1 MLLQK
6 NTLGLVAVW
15 LCLSLL
21 PGWLT
26 AEEALDNNGPEEPAA
41 PLNPANYDLEQAT
54 QSEDQ
59 GVIDELS
66 FAGQSMQI
74 SGYQYPVS
82 PTVQVEIAGSY
93 GAFTMLT
100 EGMRI
105 RFTYLQFDDGNK
117 LITEIVE
124 DPTAEEF

>member
-1 MLLQK
+1 MYKL
-6 NTLGLVAVW
+6 TLVTVLSVF
-15 LCLSLL
+15 CLSIF
-21 PGWLT
+21 PISVM
-26 AEEALDNNGPEEPAA
+26 AEESESDSASDATSA
-41 PLNPANYDLEQAT
+41 PLSPADYNLEQAT

-66 FAGQSMQI
+66 FAGLSMQI

-82 PTVQVEIAGSY
+82 PTVAVEIGGTY

-105 RFTYLQFDDGNK
+105 RFTYLEFDDGNK